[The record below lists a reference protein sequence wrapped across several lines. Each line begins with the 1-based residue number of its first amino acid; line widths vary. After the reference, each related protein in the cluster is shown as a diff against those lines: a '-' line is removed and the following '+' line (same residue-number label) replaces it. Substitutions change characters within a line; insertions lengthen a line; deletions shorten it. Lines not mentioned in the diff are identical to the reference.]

1 MAKKTSIFSNK
12 KLIMFF
18 LFMIII
24 LPLFEPYLKIHEG
37 NNKGLYINGTYV
49 SPLSILGVVIIIFG
63 ILFYLFLRIREWLQN
78 RKIGKSSGWNPP
90 PDALAGSAK
99 QKAEY
104 QKLLDQDRLKK
115 QKQGAGKSRRRKK

>member
-37 NNKGLYINGTYV
+37 LLDFIDP
-49 SPLSILGVVIIIFG
+49 SLAP
-63 ILFYLFLRIREWLQN
+63 ILFLFGGMFLF
-78 RKIGKSSGWNPP
+78 GGF
-90 PDALAGSAK
+90 ALALVPSGNPK
-99 QKAEY
+99 
-104 QKLLDQDRLKK
+104 
-115 QKQGAGKSRRRKK
+115 